1 MAASASAGRRLE
13 GKVAI
18 ITGGASGIGAAA
30 ARRFA
35 AEGAAV
41 VVADIQ
47 HNLGAAV
54 ADEVDGLFAQLD
66 VADDDGWTRLMATV
80 VDRWGRLDVVFNN
93 AGVVSGQSI
102 EDLELST
109 WNRTIGINL
118 TGVMLGCKHGI
129 ALMKRNPSGPSG
141 ALINTASTAA
151 YAAMPAD
158 AAYSATKSAVR
169 MLTKSVAAHCAR
181 AGYAIRC
188 NSLHPGA
195 TETPILRP
203 ALEARPELIDAFN
216 AMSPM
221 GRMGSPDEIAAMA
234 AFLAS
239 DEASYATGAEFLV
252 DGGMMAVHPGL

>member
-1 MAASASAGRRLE
+1 MGAQSDRLAGR
-13 GKVAI
+13 VAI
-18 ITGGASGIGAAA
+18 VTGGASGIGAAA

-35 AEGAAV
+35 AEGASV

-54 ADEVDGLFAQLD
+54 ADEIGGLFAQLD
-66 VADDDGWTRLMATV
+66 VADDAAWDGLMTTV
-80 VDRWGRLDVVFNN
+80 TDRWGRLDVVFNN

-102 EDLELST
+102 EDLDLAT
-109 WNRTIGINL
+109 WNRTLDVNL
-118 TGVMLGCKHGI
+118 TGVMLGCKHGV
-129 ALMKRNPSGPSG
+129 ALMKRNPGGPSG
-141 ALINTASTAA
+141 SLINTASTAA

-181 AGYAIRC
+181 AGYKIRC

-195 TETPILRP
+195 TDTPILGP
-203 ALEARPELIDAFN
+203 ALEARPELIHAFN

-221 GRMGSPDEIAAMA
+221 GRMASPDEIAAVA

-239 DEASYATGAEFLV
+239 DEASYVTGGEFLV
-252 DGGMMAVHPGL
+252 DGGMMAIHPGL